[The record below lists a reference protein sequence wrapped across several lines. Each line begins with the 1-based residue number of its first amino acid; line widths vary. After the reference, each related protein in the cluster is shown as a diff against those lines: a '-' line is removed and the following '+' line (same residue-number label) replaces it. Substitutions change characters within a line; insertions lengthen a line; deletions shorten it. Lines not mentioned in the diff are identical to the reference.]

1 MYDLTDCSETP
12 ILEMLDE
19 ETPIVEMLDDM
30 DDPRDTNTEMTLIDI
45 ADDSQDAPNIEH
57 RAKESC
63 PEVCWLCE
71 EYDQECLPST
81 GVGCCLKAKEPA
93 HEEHICRDCHAETN
107 RRMTPIMVADDRLAG
122 SNR

>member
-30 DDPRDTNTEMTLIDI
+30 DDPRDTNTEMTLIVI

-57 RAKESC
+57 MAKESC
-63 PEVCWLCE
+63 PEVSPMQDPRCE
-71 EYDQECLPST
+71 RQRHHEACRQ
-81 GVGCCLKAKEPA
+81 PA
-93 HEEHICRDCHAETN
+93 GNVHR
-107 RRMTPIMVADDRLAG
+107 
-122 SNR
+122 